1 LWAAATYVGR
11 VVDLPGRIA
20 GSGGNATMLGQ
31 LTAQEDGGIDHGESR
46 QLRTGQ
52 TSVGLPAAAA
62 RERKEINSTGGLE

>member
-1 LWAAATYVGR
+1 
-11 VVDLPGRIA
+11 
-20 GSGGNATMLGQ
+20 LGQ

-62 RERKEINSTGGLE
+62 RERKKINSTGGLE